1 MTYEVFPSKQFKK
14 DLKLAK
20 SRGKKLELLTE
31 VIKMLADGE
40 ELPKKY
46 RDHLLTASRNYSGAM
61 RECHIQP
68 DWLLVYEKNDEKLF
82 LYLTRTGSYSDLF

>member
-31 VIKMLADGE
+31 VIKLLAEGK
-40 ELPKKY
+40 ELPKKN
-46 RDHLLTASRNYSGAM
+46 RDHLLTSSRNYSGAM

-68 DWLLVYEKNDEKLF
+68 DCLLVYEKQEEKLF
-82 LYLTRTGSYSDLF
+82 LYLTRTGSHSDLF